1 MFTKVK
7 HFERAWARESEGT
20 LRVLRA
26 LTDDSLSQAVAHGE
40 RTLGRIAWHIT
51 TTLPEMMGR
60 TGLKLAGPGEHDP
73 LPKSA
78 AVIAAGYEAAAKSLL
93 EAIQRGWSD
102 ETLQQADDM
111 YGEQWKRGLTL
122 VALISHQA
130 HHRGQMTV
138 LMRQAGL
145 RVPGVYG
152 PAHEDWASMGME
164 PPEI

>member
-1 MFTKVK
+1 MRHRLGQRVVR
-7 HFERAWARESEGT
+7 ERAQHPE
-20 LRVLRA
+20 RA
-26 LTDDSLSQAVAHGE
+26 LT
-40 RTLGRIAWHIT
+40 
-51 TTLPEMMGR
+51 
-60 TGLKLAGPGEHDP
+60 LAGPGEHDP